1 MVRLEFSFDTACE
14 LTLKEKEK
22 VKDALLNVAISQ
34 DISWSAGKCRDEGV
48 WEAHVTSVSVH
59 RGLVGGR
66 SGADVLEISVG
77 SKGRGMR
84 RQVAKLM
91 EYEEAVKEWT
101 AFEKLKAEIDT
112 TFCVPITAV
121 SRGVHDRRG
130 REKPF
135 SVVVYQHVNDWN
147 HAPGE
152 LMSLEQV
159 VGDALQ
165 GARTP
170 EECQQALDQVLSSLR
185 SKLYSGA
192 QSVHGRLAGVNKQ
205 LGDDLFLSVDKVE
218 GSGQSLRL
226 VHANPGPDEE
236 FRQPSS
242 SDVLRTSAS
251 PPGPARS
258 LRPGET
264 VDITLE
270 KISVEELFVTG
281 QYRGATVQVELTGLS
296 AQPHA
301 RTELRPGTTI
311 DVVGNVTGSR
321 AEKWSEHLARH
332 FADAD
337 DFLEDVEHQT
347 LRYEGTT
354 VGHPLS
360 RLYSLLE
367 SPSTARVRSLVHGDL
382 NPRNILLSGGIPY
395 LIDFANFQQESF
407 TLEDISWLE
416 LCMLRDVLAP
426 HLSWTAAVRLQRAL
440 GVLTR
445 LRPCW
450 ETKSLDAG
458 AASLATSMFVD
469 EPALQT
475 CLMVLWRV
483 RSGIWAALPEPCREE
498 WPRHY
503 FEHLVLSAC
512 RTYKWDS
519 LEAPRRVRV
528 SVAAAGVASELLG
541 EGCIFQRWESQDRD
555 AVAWML
561 LDSGCDDEATA
572 WLLTDASVS
581 THDTELRSEIRKRL
595 SGRLRGVRQTL
606 NAGYSRTPDSEDD
619 SEYDAYI
626 ALEARPLAPGE
637 RYVQQGGGALT
648 AHARDAIDLLG
659 EHRATVLLSE
669 PGGGKSRVAR
679 EFRIRQSAQEPVDA
693 LLPLYTT
700 AVDIMKFQEQAPD
713 RTVAR
718 FLLQLADAGEWLTPE
733 WLGNLISLGAVHLTV
748 DGLHVV
754 SEQDQRRILRWIKR
768 LHAQRPELRILVCQ
782 RVGDYRPDVLRWPAV
797 VLHKVREN
805 AARAYA
811 QGVLKERRR
820 HEWKEQ
826 LTRLE
831 KHLFTETS
839 AAALRDLAGKPEF
852 LRLLVKSFVETGE
865 FPVSLSALVRTYL
878 DQLLGNANVPEQEA
892 ADDLRLRGLGVLA
905 EQFGAAGSLSRAHA
919 LRALLEGE
927 TFTAL
932 EAETQL
938 AMLLKTSVV
947 VESSRRITF
956 RNPSLQSFCTAIAL
970 QRYGDE
976 DLGHVRDSV
985 LQHGW
990 REAAVLLVAD
1000 SYSRDRTIRE
1010 VVEAGVKA
1018 NPWYGAILLQAAP
1031 AQCTLSIREDFLRDQ
1046 HKVLRSHRSGA
1057 FAWRRS
1063 AYALA
1068 RYGVMAAADILVSVA
1083 SDTESAS
1090 PAAQA
1095 ALDGLVMMHRWS
1107 VPGATQSLSGVV
1119 TGLLDPDGSGHE
1131 PRPDAEVV
1139 ERALRSVQLAGL
1151 GGLAGLVWNHIGPDR
1166 PWPVHSQA
1174 WKTLLELQVIPDR
1187 ARQAAYAQE
1196 CRAQLTALDRELRN
1210 TADTETAEALNED
1223 RMRVLQE
1230 LGNLGDGET
1239 LLAYRFRAGLAE
1251 RSPWGEMF
1259 QKAVAT
1265 QRASGLPTTPMAAVL
1280 TDDALAAAGIGTEQ
1294 WKRLLVVGDENLAT
1308 LAAHYILAARD
1319 VVQLDLLRKVATMGT
1334 PRALSI
1340 VAAFV
1345 HALPPEGHRGLDELL
1360 SPFLISMDAAT
1371 VESVASF
1378 VGAAES
1384 LSQETGR
1391 RLAVHVQQA
1400 LAVQGMD
1407 QEALHW
1413 PWCITWR
1420 KALPLRAEIHLFLKE
1435 HTQSTPL
1442 PDEEPAPALLTLL
1455 GSVDVLL
1462 DAPYAKPVVLQSEE
1476 RKRLS
1481 ALRPAEVKG
1490 VAAHKFVLLAASAG
1504 LTEELRFVGQVARDE
1519 YNVGTVIRHAHG
1531 RHGLVEVALAAH
1543 AVTATGYLGMLA
1555 ARDDPDLDIETMTS
1569 PLEQLGRK
1577 TGDMHPSMERARLI
1591 ALGYF
1596 GQLAPLLGALSA
1608 QEDPILADAVGNIV
1622 NHWLPGPRTSSG
1634 ADAYFVNV
1642 ARTLSEELH
1651 SKQLP
1656 HRTRALLTEL
1666 RTGIEDRLGRY
1677 VV

>member
-34 DISWSAGKCRDEGV
+34 DISWSAGRCRDEGV

-121 SRGVHDRRG
+121 SRGVHERRG

-281 QYRGATVQVELTGLS
+281 QYRGASVQVELTGLS

-321 AEKWSEHLARH
+321 AERWSEHLARH

-458 AASLATSMFVD
+458 AASLATSMFAD

-528 SVAAAGVASELLG
+528 SVAAAGVASELLR

-606 NAGYSRTPDSEDD
+606 NTGYSRTPDSEDD

-648 AHARDAIDLLG
+648 AHARDSIDLLG

-865 FPVSLSALVRTYL
+865 FPASLSALVRTYL
-878 DQLLGNANVPEQEA
+878 DKLLGNANVPEQEA

-932 EAETQL
+932 EAETRL

-1057 FAWRRS
+1057 FAWKRS

-1083 SDTESAS
+1083 SDPESAS

-1174 WKTLLELQVIPDR
+1174 WKTLHELQVIPDR

-1196 CRAQLTALDRELRN
+1196 CRARLMALDRELRN

-1265 QRASGLPTTPMAAVL
+1265 QRASGLPTMPMAAVL

-1294 WKRLLVVGDENLAT
+1294 WKRLLVAGDENLAT

-1476 RKRLS
+1476 RKHLS
-1481 ALRPAEVKG
+1481 ALRPAEVNG